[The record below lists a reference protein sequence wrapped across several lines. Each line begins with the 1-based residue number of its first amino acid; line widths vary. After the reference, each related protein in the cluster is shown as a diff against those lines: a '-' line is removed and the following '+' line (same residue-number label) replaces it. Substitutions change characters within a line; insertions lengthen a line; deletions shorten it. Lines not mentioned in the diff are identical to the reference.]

1 MVLECKNQFLNQER
15 RLFAEVLLNRLDGQK
30 IHILEC
36 AEPQALFPPLH
47 LGSGALRVLHGYI
60 ELEPQKQA
68 R

>member
-1 MVLECKNQFLNQER
+1 M
-15 RLFAEVLLNRLDGQK
+15 LLNRLDGQK

-36 AEPQALFPPLH
+36 AEPRALFPPLR
-47 LGSGALRVLHGYI
+47 LGSGLRVLHGYI